1 MFGKQFSAD
10 SIQFSVF
17 SNPNS
22 LNCKTPL
29 DDCNHSL
36 EYCKSIFGDCNSD
49 LLYCNLALVDCNAL
63 LNDCNSHLQHC
74 NLPSVHC
81 NPLLVKWKQFFM
93 KSKFLVCLAVLFSL
107 NLFSQGYQIPEKPK
121 FQTSVYDYVNLLS
134 ASQKSN
140 LESKLVRYSDT
151 TSTQIVIAIIASTEG
166 ENINYLAANWGE
178 KWGIGDA
185 EKDNGILILLA
196 KDDRKIAIQNGKGVE
211 YLMTDFLSKRIIE
224 RVITPEFKKGDYYK
238 GLDKGS
244 DYIFRTLQGEFKG
257 TRKQNKKGF
266 DPGII
271 IFVIMIIIFFIIISR
286 GNKNNK
292 GGGRGYRRGS
302 VAGSILEAIILSNA
316 GRGGGSFG
324 GGFGGRSSGGGSF
337 GGGGF
342 GGGFGGGSF
351 GGGGASGGW

>member
-1 MFGKQFSAD
+1 MIIGK
-10 SIQFSVF
+10 
-17 SNPNS
+17 
-22 LNCKTPL
+22 
-29 DDCNHSL
+29 
-36 EYCKSIFGDCNSD
+36 
-49 LLYCNLALVDCNAL
+49 
-63 LNDCNSHLQHC
+63 
-74 NLPSVHC
+74 
-81 NPLLVKWKQFFM
+81 
-93 KSKFLVCLAVLFSL
+93 KFLVGSFQFVGFCKKVLCFVALLFSL
-107 NLFSQGYQIPEKPK
+107 NSLSQGFQIPEKPK

-134 ASQKSN
+134 ASQKTS
-140 LESKLVRYSDT
+140 LESKLIRYSDT

-185 EKDNGILILLA
+185 EKDNGILLLLA

-211 YLMTDFLSKRIIE
+211 YLLTDFLSKRIIE
-224 RVITPEFKKGDYYK
+224 RVIIPEFKKGDFYA

-244 DYIFRTLQGEFKG
+244 AYIFRTLQGEFKG
-257 TRKQNKKGF
+257 TRKQESKGF

-271 IFVIMIIIFFIIISR
+271 VFVIMIIIFFIIISR
-286 GNKNNK
+286 GNKNNR
-292 GGGRGYRRGS
+292 GGGKRYRRRS
-302 VAGSILEAIILSNA
+302 AAASLLEAIILSNA